1 MASGLGAGGTPRL
14 GRAIALRA
22 SGKEPKAPKAPKKPV
37 FNPRKA
43 LLGIGSTELL
53 TPEQEDTAARALTGL
68 EVRPQVKGYNRNA
81 KLFGQEK
88 QREAKGLTALGQ
100 RNAGEVAGV
109 YKNIAQSAA
118 QSLATENALSGALS
132 GQSAA
137 IASQGAQQLGAESKA
152 AVEPLTAQ
160 LQIRGAE
167 GTAGTAQA
175 QLAQAVAAQS
185 AAQASQGTA
194 AQQAAASQ
202 GAGYTGLLGA
212 EALSTQA
219 RGGEAI
225 GSIARD
231 AANRVGESNAKFN
244 TNIQLER
251 GKASEAKAA
260 SGEDFVKNLLGIR
273 GEQQKFKLGQ
283 QAVGS
288 ERAKLGLE
296 GKKLESETEQNAIA
310 NKIAQQKAN
319 ASTTSSNASALSASA
334 SARNAATAAWKA
346 KHPEASRKEA
356 KKAEEYIGEVKSY
369 LPSAVATYGAPKNAK
384 QLNQFIG
391 AVNKEVSASPQ
402 IVRSVLERWF
412 KKREAQNTVEAA
424 KNALKGAL

>member
-1 MASGLGAGGTPRL
+1 MAIGLAQ
-14 GRAIALRA
+14 AIALRA
-22 SGKEPKAPKAPKKPV
+22 PGQKAKAPAPKKPV
-37 FNPRKA
+37 FDPRKV
-43 LLGIGSTELL
+43 LEGIGSTELL
-53 TPEQEDTAARALTGL
+53 SPQQEDTAARALTSL
-68 EVRPQVKGYNRNA
+68 EVRPQVKGYARNA

-88 QREAKGLTALGQ
+88 QREAKGLEGLGK
-100 RNAGEVAGV
+100 RNAGEVSSV
-109 YKNIAQSAA
+109 YQNIAKSAA

-132 GQSAA
+132 GQSAQ

-152 AVEPLTAQ
+152 AVEPLTSQ

-212 EALSTQA
+212 ESLATQE

-225 GSIARD
+225 GSIARG

-273 GEQQKFKLGQ
+273 GEQQKYETAE
-283 QAVGS
+283 QAVAG
-288 ERAKLGLE
+288 EKAKLGLSAE
-296 GKKLESETEQNAIA
+296 ELGVEKEQNAIA

-319 ASTTSSNASALSASA
+319 ASTTSANASSLSAAA
-334 SARNAATAAWKA
+334 SARNAATDAWKA
-346 KHPEASRKEA
+346 RHPEATRKEA

-369 LPSAVATYGAPKNAK
+369 LPSAVATYGAPKNK
-384 QLNQFIG
+384 KELNQFIG

-412 KKREAQNTVEAA
+412 AKRSLTEGAANAAA
-424 KNALKGAL
+424 KVASP